1 MDTYE
6 VRRILYLLLL
16 FCSILCVEELTPPP
30 SSSVFLW
37 WWWWWWW
44 CTAQAGLAYPAKD
57 MLKPELAEKLT
68 ARAQQR
74 EGIL

>member
-1 MDTYE
+1 M
-6 VRRILYLLLL
+6 
-16 FCSILCVEELTPPP
+16 ELTPPP
-30 SSSVFLW
+30 FSSSSVAMW
-37 WWWWWWW
+37 R

-57 MLKPELAEKLT
+57 MMKPELAEKLT

>member
-6 VRRILYLLLL
+6 VSWTLLLCCFIAWSSHHLPLLLL
-16 FCSILCVEELTPPP
+16 RC
-30 SSSVFLW
+30 LW
-37 WWWWWWW
+37 RG
-44 CTAQAGLAYPAKD
+44 TAQAGLAYPAKD
-57 MLKPELAEKLT
+57 MMKPELAEKLT